1 MRILV
6 AGGSG
11 RLGRSLLAAAGPSA
25 VELAGQER
33 SSCSPEDILDRH
45 RPTIVINA
53 AALSS
58 VTECS
63 ASPLAA
69 LRANAV
75 WPAGLARSCGRS
87 GVRFVHLSTDLVY
100 SGGNA
105 PYAEQS
111 AAVPLSIYG
120 WSKLMGDMLVA
131 RIDPDALIVRTSVLF
146 GAPGAS
152 RKTFSEELLSGSV
165 NVAYADCWR
174 NHTSI
179 RWLAETLLRLST
191 MDAAGLLM
199 VCSGESHSRSAFAE
213 IFLRA
218 YGRTDMPRPG
228 YRPAGVPA
236 DLTLLP
242 EKAELVLGE
251 KMPGL
256 EQSIAFETPF
266 RAQASSIP
274 RYFPV

>member
-11 RLGRSLLAAAGPSA
+11 RLGRSLLDAAGPAA
-25 VELAGQER
+25 VELAGEER
-33 SSCSPEDILDRH
+33 ASCSPEAILDRH
-45 RPTIVINA
+45 RPSIVVNA

-58 VTECS
+58 VAACS
-63 ASPLAA
+63 ASPSAA
-69 LRANAV
+69 FCANAA
-75 WPAGLARSCGRS
+75 WPAGLARSCRQS
-87 GVRFVHLSTDLVY
+87 GVRLVHISTDLVY

-105 PYAEQS
+105 PYAEWS
-111 AAVPLSIYG
+111 AAVPLSVYG
-120 WSKLMGDMLVA
+120 WSKLMGDILVA
-131 RIDPDALIVRTSVLF
+131 RINPDALIVRTSVLF
-146 GAPGAS
+146 GTPGAS

-165 NVAYADCWR
+165 AVAYADCWR

-179 RWLAETLLRLST
+179 RWLAETLLRLSA

-213 IFLRA
+213 ILLRA
-218 YGRTDMPRPG
+218 HGRKDMPRPG
-228 YRPAGVPA
+228 YRPAGIPA

-242 EKAELVLGE
+242 EKAELLLGE

-256 EQSIAFETPF
+256 EQSMAFEMPF
-266 RAQASSIP
+266 RGQASSMP